1 MTGLLIVMQRHI
13 IVQIIRK
20 RVRNLANYISSGPG
34 AGYHVHT
41 RVLNLYRVAHMFSPS
56 LKSICGLTGQTYSQF
71 QILSQLYSIRAF
83 ERRT

>member
-41 RVLNLYRVAHMFSPS
+41 RADLGISND
-56 LKSICGLTGQTYSQF
+56 LKSVDQVTTNQTWLF
-71 QILSQLYSIRAF
+71 
-83 ERRT
+83 